1 MFLRF
6 VFGQT
11 DAKKSPPSRP
21 DGAGLVGGEMGSHA
35 TMAGLCLVVVSKIK
49 SNFPPFGF
57 LGLLKPLVFLP
68 GPKFILLGKNEAV
81 TANLEITVLPI

>member
-6 VFGQT
+6 VFGR

-21 DGAGLVGGEMGSHA
+21 DGAGLVGGEVGSHA

-57 LGLLKPLVFLP
+57 LGLLKPLVFL
-68 GPKFILLGKNEAV
+68 LGKNEAV